1 MGGWVVGFGG
11 WVGEFLGGWV
21 VGGLCVGGWT
31 CRRAN
36 GRAGS
41 RENGRAGRQ
50 AGRQVCM

>member
-1 MGGWVVGFGG
+1 MVGFGG

-21 VGGLCVGGWT
+21 VGGLCVGGWA